1 MAVLSFYKNV
11 SFFIACMLF
20 LMQAV
25 FIVPVGAPDSVES
38 LVTQQYKLHTI
49 TYIIFTTLYNWEKNP
64 QHFYLAKDVTSERLI
79 G

>member
-11 SFFIACMLF
+11 SFCIACVLF

-49 TYIIFTTLYNWEKNP
+49 TYIIFTTLYNWEKTHNT
-64 QHFYLAKDVTSERLI
+64 FIWLKM
-79 G
+79 